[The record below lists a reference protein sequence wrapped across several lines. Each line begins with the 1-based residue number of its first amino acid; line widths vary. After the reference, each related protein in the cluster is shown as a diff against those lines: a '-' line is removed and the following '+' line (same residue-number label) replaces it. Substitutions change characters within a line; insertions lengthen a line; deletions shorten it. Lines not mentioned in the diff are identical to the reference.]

1 MTETPRTGRSAKM
14 IAAAVVVGLMGS
26 GALVWQASSAA
37 FTASTE
43 NDSNSWS
50 SGKVVLS
57 DNDSTV
63 ALFNASGLVPL
74 NTGTNCIEVTYD
86 GNVASTVKLYA
97 QNPTGSLGTYIDF
110 DVELGS
116 GSSCA
121 SPGTYTQIFGDVPS
135 TLDGSDTL
143 TTFTTART
151 NFSNGIAGWT
161 PNTAASTRPYRFTWT
176 LGNDNNAQDKTA
188 AVKLVW
194 EAQNN

>member
-1 MTETPRTGRSAKM
+1 MTEITRTGRSAKM
-14 IAAAVVVGLMGS
+14 IAAAVAVGLMGS

-37 FTASTE
+37 FTASTD

-50 SGKVVLS
+50 SGKVVLT

-110 DVELGS
+110 DIELGS
-116 GSSCA
+116 GTSCA
-121 SPGTYTQIFGDVPS
+121 SPGSSVTPPAPS
-135 TLDGSDTL
+135 TAPTC
-143 TTFTTART
+143 
-151 NFSNGIAGWT
+151 
-161 PNTAASTRPYRFTWT
+161 
-176 LGNDNNAQDKTA
+176 
-188 AVKLVW
+188 
-194 EAQNN
+194 